1 MGLLQE
7 AKNEMAFAKVGFLG
21 FAGTGKTYTAT
32 EIAIGLWKLI
42 KSQKPIAVV
51 DTETGVDYV
60 LPKMVKEGLPK
71 PLVAKTRAFKDLM
84 EVTRE
89 AQEAS
94 DILIVDSISHV
105 WTDLLES
112 YLDRKGKK
120 DMAFQDWNVIKP
132 TWRKFTDLYLTAR
145 IHIIICGRAGYEW
158 DYHEDEETRKMVLH
172 KTGTKMKA
180 ETEFGFEPSLLVEME
195 RVRAEGDPKKIQRNF
210 VRRAYVLK
218 DRSDVL
224 DGMTFDNPTFKDFLP
239 FFETL
244 ALGGEHHALDTE
256 RDSKDMFEKDTGKP
270 EWKRQRERVQ
280 IAIEELDAELTK
292 IFPGSTQKDK
302 QGRIILCEYL
312 FGTSS
317 KTKIESINLQ
327 ILVLGIKEIR
337 ALRGEKN
344 ESLAQILEGEI
355 THDDFLTEQ
364 TKESPEN
371 SDEKG
376 ELIVQIDEIVSQ
388 LGFVEVGPI
397 LENHKLKLGELK
409 KASVE
414 TLEAAIKDLNGLLDS
429 QLEQ

>member
-1 MGLLQE
+1 MTI
-7 AKNEMAFAKVGFLG
+7 N
-21 FAGTGKTYTAT
+21 
-32 EIAIGLWKLI
+32 
-42 KSQKPIAVV
+42 
-51 DTETGVDYV
+51 
-60 LPKMVKEGLPK
+60 
-71 PLVAKTRAFKDLM
+71 
-84 EVTRE
+84 
-89 AQEAS
+89 
-94 DILIVDSISHV
+94 
-105 WTDLLES
+105 LEN
-112 YLDRKGKK
+112 L
-120 DMAFQDWNVIKP
+120 
-132 TWRKFTDLYLTAR
+132 
-145 IHIIICGRAGYEW
+145 
-158 DYHEDEETRKMVLH
+158 DEETRKKILNLQNVSTSLEYLTQQKLQM
-172 KTGTKMKA
+172 
-180 ETEFGFEPSLLVEME
+180 ET
-195 RVRAEGDPKKIQRNF
+195 
-210 VRRAYVLK
+210 
-218 DRSDVL
+218 
-224 DGMTFDNPTFKDFLP
+224 
-239 FFETL
+239 
-244 ALGGEHHALDTE
+244 AL
-256 RDSKDMFEKDTGKP
+256 
-270 EWKRQRERVQ
+270 RECE